1 MASPLGAQDLSMGTS
16 FPPWPQ
22 VDAVLPISRV
32 SSTVFLPG
40 GWLAN
45 WFGVTVFQMVR
56 PFCGNQLLWGRTVVE
71 PWAETLTVANCISF
85 AGMTQWGGFGKV
97 AKLISVGNLGWAK
110 LRQRKNL
117 GIDSVLRNNLSH
129 LLEDLYFLP
138 ETNPVPCLHRPLSC
152 SQPVSSETDDS
163 KKQMKSE
170 SGTPF
175 SKNRLNVRRA
185 VCMYIIM

>member
-1 MASPLGAQDLSMGTS
+1 MQLFGEGRNRGG
-16 FPPWPQ
+16 
-22 VDAVLPISRV
+22 VLPISRV

-117 GIDSVLRNNLSH
+117 GIDSVLWNNLSH

-138 ETNPVPCLHRPLSC
+138 EANPTSLFTSTSFLFSTSLVRDRWLKEANEKWKRY
-152 SQPVSSETDDS
+152 
-163 KKQMKSE
+163 
-170 SGTPF
+170 PF
-175 SKNRLNVRRA
+175 FQEQIECPQS
-185 VCMYIIM
+185 CMYVYNNVIT